1 MLCSL
6 LHSSI
11 FWALVVLFVAIKLY
25 YKFTTGICRSQKQLN
40 GKTAI
45 VTGANTGIGK
55 ETALDL
61 ARRGAK
67 VILACRDLKQGKIAC
82 DQIIACSNNPNVEV
96 RYLDLTSLATIR
108 QFAKDIIK
116 TESHL
121 EILVNNAGAGGL
133 GTKTT
138 VDNLQI
144 GMQVNHFGPF
154 LLTCLLVGLLKK
166 SAPSR
171 IVMVSSLVHKYA
183 NFDLDNLNSEKWFN
197 DIQVYN
203 CSKLANILVANELS
217 RKLNGT
223 GVTVNSLHPGVV
235 ATDIFR
241 QMPKLI
247 CTVVKFLVGFVFK
260 SPEEG
265 AQTSIY
271 LAVSEEVEGV
281 SGRYFADCKEAKMSK
296 AAMDKSLAKKLWERS
311 KAFVDLKPEEIDL

>member
-1 MLCSL
+1 MFCSL
-6 LHSSI
+6 LCSYV
-11 FWALVVLFVAIKLY
+11 FWALVILFFVIKRY
-25 YKFTTGICRSQKQLN
+25 YKSTIGVCRSQRQLN

-61 ARRGAK
+61 ASRGAK
-67 VILACRDLKQGKIAC
+67 VILACRNMKQGKIAC
-82 DQIIACSNNPNVEV
+82 NEIIARSNNPNVEV
-96 RYLDLTSLATIR
+96 RYLDLTSLATVR
-108 QFAKDIIK
+108 QFATDIIK
-116 TESHL
+116 TETHL

-133 GTKTT
+133 GRKNT

-171 IVMVSSLVHKYA
+171 IIMVSSLMHKLA

-223 GVTVNSLHPGVV
+223 DVTVNSLHPGVV
-235 ATDIFR
+235 ATDIYR
-241 QMPKLI
+241 KLPWLI
-247 CTVVKFLVGFVFK
+247 RPIADFFVSFFFK
-260 SPEEG
+260 SAQEG

-271 LAVSEEVEGV
+271 LAVSDEVEGV
-281 SGRYFADCKEAKMSK
+281 SGRYFVDCKEANMSK
-296 AAMDKSLAKKLWERS
+296 AAMDKSLAKKLWEKS
-311 KAFVDLKPEEIDL
+311 ETLVGLKPEEVDL